1 MTVDSVIDLAREA
14 MMMTL
19 TLAAPPLIVGLLI
32 GLVVAVL
39 QAVTQV
45 HDPSIS
51 LVPRMMAILLTIV
64 VCLPWLIERMVAYS
78 QTVFTH
84 VSMLSGTG

>member
-1 MTVDSVIDLAREA
+1 MMADSIIDLSRDA

-32 GLVVAVL
+32 GLVVAIL

-51 LVPRMMAILLTIV
+51 LVPRMMAIVLTII

-78 QTVFTH
+78 QTVLTQ
-84 VSMLSGTG
+84 VSIFSGSG

>member
-51 LVPRMMAILLTIV
+51 LVPRMIENGRLRVELWPVFLLLRNAIQIQMIHKSST
-64 VCLPWLIERMVAYS
+64 
-78 QTVFTH
+78 
-84 VSMLSGTG
+84 

>member
-1 MTVDSVIDLAREA
+1 MMVDSVVDLAREA
-14 MMMTL
+14 MVMTL

-39 QAVTQV
+39 QSVTQV

-64 VCLPWLIERMVAYS
+64 VCLPWLIERMVVYS
-78 QTVFTH
+78 QTLFTQI
-84 VSMLSGTG
+84 SMLGGSG

>member
-1 MTVDSVIDLAREA
+1 MMAETVIDLARDA
-14 MMMTL
+14 MIMTL
-19 TLAAPPLIVGLLI
+19 SLAAPPLIVGLVI
-32 GLVVAVL
+32 GLIVAVL

-64 VCLPWLIERMVAYS
+64 VCMPWLVERMMAYS
-78 QTVFTH
+78 QNVFTQM
-84 VSMLSGTG
+84 SMLGGG

>member
-1 MTVDSVIDLAREA
+1 MMVDSVIDLAREA
-14 MMMTL
+14 MITTL
-19 TLAAPPLIVGLLI
+19 TLAAPPLVVGLLI

-51 LVPRMMAILLTIV
+51 LVPRIMAVMLTIV
-64 VCLPWLIERMVAYS
+64 VCMPWLIERMLAYS
-78 QTVFTH
+78 QVVF
-84 VSMLSGTG
+84 SNAAMFSGG

>member
-1 MTVDSVIDLAREA
+1 MMADSIIDLARDA
-14 MMMTL
+14 MIMTL

-32 GLVVAVL
+32 GLLVAIL

-64 VCLPWLIERMVAYS
+64 VCMPWLVERMMAYS
-78 QTVFTH
+78 QTVFSQ
-84 VSMLSGTG
+84 VSLMGGG

>member
-1 MTVDSVIDLAREA
+1 MVDSVIDLAREA

-32 GLVVAVL
+32 GLIVAVL

-78 QTVFTH
+78 QTVFTQ
-84 VSMLSGTG
+84 VSLLSGTG